1 MAKNLII
8 IEPKTENEQRV
19 TLTMLIDVK
28 QHLDKWH
35 KRVHVKSKLTWRNG
49 KKIKTLETTNNR

>member
-8 IEPKTENEQRV
+8 IEPKTENEGQ
-19 TLTMLIDVK
+19 LPTMLIDVK

>member
-1 MAKNLII
+1 MAKNIII
-8 IEPKTENEQRV
+8 IEPKTENEGQ
-19 TLTMLIDVK
+19 LHTMLIDVK

>member
-1 MAKNLII
+1 MAKNIII
-8 IEPKTENEQRV
+8 IEPKTENEGQL
-19 TLTMLIDVK
+19 LTMLIDVK

-35 KRVHVKSKLTWRNG
+35 KRVHVKSTLTWRNG

>member
-1 MAKNLII
+1 MAKNIII
-8 IEPKTENEQRV
+8 IEPKTENEVQL
-19 TLTMLIDVK
+19 LTMLIDVK

-35 KRVHVKSKLTWRNG
+35 KKVHLKSKLTWRNG

>member
-1 MAKNLII
+1 MAKNKII
-8 IEPKTENEQRV
+8 IEPKTENEGQL
-19 TLTMLIDVK
+19 LTMLIDVK

-49 KKIKTLETTNNR
+49 KKIKTLETTNTR

>member
-1 MAKNLII
+1 MAKNIII
-8 IEPKTENEQRV
+8 IEPKTENEGQ
-19 TLTMLIDVK
+19 LFTMLIDVK

>member
-1 MAKNLII
+1 MAKNIII
-8 IEPKTENEQRV
+8 IEPKTENEGHL
-19 TLTMLIDVK
+19 LTMLIDVK

-35 KRVHVKSKLTWRNG
+35 KKVHVKSKLTWRNG

>member
-8 IEPKTENEQRV
+8 IEPKTENECQL
-19 TLTMLIDVK
+19 LTMLIDVK

>member
-1 MAKNLII
+1 MVKNIII
-8 IEPKTENEQRV
+8 IELKTENEGQL
-19 TLTMLIDVK
+19 LTMLIDVK